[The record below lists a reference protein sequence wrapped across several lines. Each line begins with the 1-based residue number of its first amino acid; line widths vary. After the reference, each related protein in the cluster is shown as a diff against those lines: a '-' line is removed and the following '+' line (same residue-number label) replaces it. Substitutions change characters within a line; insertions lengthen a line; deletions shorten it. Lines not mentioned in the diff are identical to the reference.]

1 MNIMR
6 SHELLNRRN
15 SRLLVI
21 DVQQKLVDLIPEPTR
36 GQFIGTCQL
45 VCQGATLFGVPVTAT
60 EQYPKGIGP
69 TVPQL
74 AEYVGSP
81 VAKQRFSSVECL
93 RLPTAAEAD
102 DDRFQIV
109 VIGMETHVCVLQT
122 VLDLLAQGYQVYVV
136 VDAVTARGAIDH
148 NVALERLASS
158 GAVLTT
164 AEGVLF
170 EWCESSDATEFKQFS
185 ALIKARPTK

>member
-6 SHELLNRRN
+6 SHELLSRRN
-15 SRLLVI
+15 SRLLVVDI
-21 DVQQKLVDLIPEPTR
+21 QQKLVDLIPEPIRDQFVATC
-36 GQFIGTCQL
+36 QFICE
-45 VCQGATLFGVPVTAT
+45 GAKLFGVPVMAT

-74 AEYVGSP
+74 AAYVGSP
-81 VAKQRFSSVECL
+81 IAKQRFSSVECL
-93 RLPTAAEAD
+93 RLPTAAEAE
-102 DDRFQIV
+102 DDRFQVV

-122 VLDLLAQGYQVYVV
+122 VLDLLSHGYQTYVV
-136 VDAVTARGAIDH
+136 VDAITARGAVDH
-148 NVALERLASS
+148 HVALERLANA

-170 EWCESSDATEFKQFS
+170 EWCESADAAEFKQFS
-185 ALIKARPTK
+185 GLVKARATK